1 MKKEIKVVAIV
12 LAALII
18 FLSGFGIG
26 ASKGITVNVKYEG
39 DAAVGATQAPATQ
52 APVTQAPAT
61 QAPATTAPA
70 ADATTAPAGDSGATE
85 DTTKAPAADSG
96 NSGSSKVPSTPAE
109 VVAAYNKAVNDTKNY
124 KGKVHFKKDSV
135 VALSITDCPG
145 GSTVANIIQPV
156 IDNLAGSSSKEGDY
170 DNGVNA
176 DGGNFYNV
184 LTPGDRDAALTE
196 AACASATATANGD
209 GYKMSIVINAET
221 STYDGTNTTYP
232 VHHQTVTDPLNL
244 ATIDLGSI
252 QISSAEMKYAG
263 ATIDV
268 TVDGEGRIT
277 EFVLKMPIEGSGS
290 GKMGFI
296 SATVGIAGSLDDTYT
311 FTY

>member
-26 ASKGITVNVKYEG
+26 ATKGINVNVKYEG
-39 DAAVGATQAPATQ
+39 GSAAPAGGT
-52 APVTQAPAT
+52 
-61 QAPATTAPA
+61 PATTAPTTQ
-70 ADATTAPAGDSGATE
+70 ATTAPQADAGATE
-85 DTTKAPAADSG
+85 DTTKAPEAAAPSG
-96 NSGSSKVPSTPAE
+96 DSKVPATPAE
-109 VVAAYNKAVNDTKNY
+109 VVAAYNKAVNGTKNY
-124 KGKVHFKKDSV
+124 KGKVHFKKDSTV
-135 VALSITDCPG
+135 NLQVTDCPG
-145 GSTVANIIQPV
+145 GNTVKNIIQPIV
-156 IDNLAGSSSKEGDY
+156 DDLAGSSTKEGDY

-196 AACASATATANGD
+196 EACESATAVAAGD
-209 GYKMSIVINAET
+209 GYKLTVVIKAET
-221 STYDGTNTTYP
+221 SVYDGTNTTYP
-232 VHHQTVTDPLNL
+232 VYHQTVTDPLNL
-244 ATIDLGSI
+244 ATLDIPLTITAADMS
-252 QISSAEMKYAG
+252 YAG
-263 ATIDV
+263 ATINV

-277 EFVLKMPIEGSGS
+277 EFDLKMPIEGSGS
-290 GKMGFI
+290 GKAGFI

>member
-26 ASKGITVNVKYEG
+26 ATKGINVNVKYEG
-39 DAAVGATQAPATQ
+39 GSAAPAGGT
-52 APVTQAPAT
+52 
-61 QAPATTAPA
+61 PATTAPTTQ
-70 ADATTAPAGDSGATE
+70 ATTAPTTQATTAPQADAGATE
-85 DTTKAPAADSG
+85 DTTKAPEAAAPSG
-96 NSGSSKVPSTPAE
+96 DSKVPATPAE
-109 VVAAYNKAVNDTKNY
+109 VVAAYNKAVNGTKNY
-124 KGKVHFKKDSV
+124 KGKVHFKKDSTV
-135 VALSITDCPG
+135 NLQVTDCPG
-145 GSTVANIIQPV
+145 GNTVKNIIQPIV
-156 IDNLAGSSSKEGDY
+156 DDLAGSSTKEGDY

-196 AACASATATANGD
+196 EACESATAVAAGD
-209 GYKMSIVINAET
+209 GYKLTVVIKAET
-221 STYDGTNTTYP
+221 SVYDGTNTTYP
-232 VHHQTVTDPLNL
+232 VYHQTVTDPLNL
-244 ATIDLGSI
+244 ATLDIPLTITAADMS
-252 QISSAEMKYAG
+252 YAG
-263 ATIDV
+263 ATINV

-277 EFVLKMPIEGSGS
+277 EFDLKMPIEGSGS
-290 GKMGFI
+290 GKAGFI